1 MYVEIYLLNSVRN
14 VEPSE
19 RQEPKGA
26 NETPK
31 LCGIC
36 HNRARADGDIGLKFH
51 NNGEGLP
58 VCHPR
63 ALKNV
68 LHVVALMQEEPSIMV
83 PLRCQGSSEEILGP
97 SWQIPAKEP
106 TWCDAETWCWKL

>member
-1 MYVEIYLLNSVRN
+1 MSSLVNVRN
-14 VEPSE
+14 RREPM
-19 RQEPKGA
+19 RLQNCVA
-26 NETPK
+26 YAV
-31 LCGIC
+31 C
-36 HNRARADGDIGLKFH
+36 HSRARADGDIGLKFH

-97 SWQIPAKEP
+97 SWQIPAKEL